1 MAEDIFYTDLGAK
14 LKAMR
19 RQKKISR
26 DAIAEH
32 FKVGAN
38 YIGKIE
44 RGESPISAKRLT
56 EWVLFLDGEM
66 QIGGKITVPNTI
78 SLQQKTPEG

>member
-1 MAEDIFYTDLGAK
+1 MSKDTFYIDLGAQ

-19 RQKKISR
+19 KKKKVTR
-26 DAIAEH
+26 EDIANH
-32 FKVGAN
+32 FDVGKD

-56 EWVLFLDGEM
+56 EWILFLDGEM
-66 QIGGKITVPNTI
+66 QIGGEITINNTI